1 MSERK
6 RNIKSNGLP
15 PRLIHKSPSF
25 FEFRQGQNLLA
36 FAYVEGGLWRVF
48 ATDIES
54 YFEETT
60 RDDVPG
66 LLYEA
71 AVSLLRNSE

>member
-1 MSERK
+1 M
-6 RNIKSNGLP
+6 KSNGLP
-15 PRLIHKSPSF
+15 PRLTHKSPSF
-25 FEFRQGQNLLA
+25 FELRQGQNLFA
-36 FAYVEGGLWRVF
+36 FAYPSVERGSWRVF
-48 ATDIES
+48 AADIDS

>member
-1 MSERK
+1 M
-6 RNIKSNGLP
+6 KSNGLLP
-15 PRLIHKSPSF
+15 KLTHKSPSF
-25 FEFRQGQNLLA
+25 FELRQGQNLLA
-36 FAYVEGGLWRVF
+36 FAYVEGGTWHVF
-48 ATDIES
+48 AADIDS

-71 AVSLLRNSE
+71 AVSLLKGNLE